1 MKFRTEIEL
10 NKHSDTFSHSNN
22 FFLVGSCFTE
32 NIGNK
37 LSLAGFEVLQ
47 NPFGIHFNPYSIA
60 NCIYR
65 ILDKKYYVA
74 HDFMLHNNKYINF
87 DLHGKYS
94 ETDVNTS
101 LNKINE
107 SINRAHHFTKNVDC
121 IIITLGTAWVY
132 EYQNK
137 IVANCHKLEQ
147 TKFIKRILTLEEIVK
162 QYQGLIIK
170 LQQINKDV
178 RIIFTLSPVRHLRDG
193 FVENQLSK
201 ALLHVVIHE
210 LIKLCKRVEYFPSYE
225 IQMDDLRDYRF
236 CKEDMLHP
244 TEQAVEYVWKKFSS
258 CYFSDETVRLI
269 EEFNNLYRLK
279 NHKVISHETSE
290 YQKHNDKINEL
301 EKMLANK
308 IKSINT

>member
-1 MKFRTEIEL
+1 M
-10 NKHSDTFSHSNN
+10 
-22 FFLVGSCFTE
+22 
-32 NIGNK
+32 
-37 LSLAGFEVLQ
+37 
-47 NPFGIHFNPYSIA
+47 
-60 NCIYR
+60 
-65 ILDKKYYVA
+65 
-74 HDFMLHNNKYINF
+74 
-87 DLHGKYS
+87 
-94 ETDVNTS
+94 
-101 LNKINE
+101 
-107 SINRAHHFTKNVDC
+107 
-121 IIITLGTAWVY
+121 
-132 EYQNK
+132 
-137 IVANCHKLEQ
+137 
-147 TKFIKRILTLEEIVK
+147 
-162 QYQGLIIK
+162 
-170 LQQINKDV
+170 
-178 RIIFTLSPVRHLRDG
+178 RDG